1 MGILPAT
8 GTAISMG
15 IAGKAYYGPTN
26 ASPTNV
32 TTSIGSSVAR
42 SLNAK
47 ISRGNI
53 TTAFS
58 SVFGGRTTP
67 FTYP

>member
-1 MGILPAT
+1 MGVLPAT
-8 GTAISMG
+8 GNAISMG
-15 IAGKAYYGPTN
+15 RTGRAYN
-26 ASPTNV
+26 NV
-32 TTSIGSSVAR
+32 APGGQSVSIGTSATMK
-42 SLNAK
+42 LNAQ

-67 FTYP
+67 FTY

>member
-15 IAGKAYYGPTN
+15 RAGKAYN
-26 ASPTNV
+26 NV
-32 TTSIGSSVAR
+32 AAGSQSVSIGNSATMK
-42 SLNAK
+42 LNAQ
-47 ISRGNI
+47 IGRGII

-67 FTYP
+67 FTY

>member
-1 MGILPAT
+1 MGTLPAT

-15 IAGKAYYGPTN
+15 RAGRAYYTGGSAT
-26 ASPTNV
+26 V
-32 TTSIGSSVAR
+32 QTSIGTTAATQR
-42 SLNAK
+42 LNAK

-67 FTYP
+67 FTY

>member
-8 GTAISMG
+8 GTTITMG
-15 IAGKAYYGPTN
+15 RTGKAYN
-26 ASPTNV
+26 NV
-32 TTSIGSSVAR
+32 AVGGQSVSIGNSATMK
-42 SLNAK
+42 LNAQ
-47 ISRGNI
+47 IGRGII

-67 FTYP
+67 FTY

>member
-1 MGILPAT
+1 MGTLPAT

-15 IAGKAYYGPTN
+15 RAGRAYNNVAPGGQSVSIGNSATMKLN
-26 ASPTNV
+26 AQIGRSPT
-32 TTSIGSSVAR
+32 
-42 SLNAK
+42 
-47 ISRGNI
+47 I

-67 FTYP
+67 FTY

>member
-15 IAGKAYYGPTN
+15 RAGRAYYSGT
-26 ASPTNV
+26 ATV
-32 TTSIGSSVAR
+32 QTSIGNTGTRKLNSQIGR
-42 SLNAK
+42 SPTV
-47 ISRGNI
+47 

-67 FTYP
+67 FTY

>member
-8 GTAISMG
+8 GTTITMG
-15 IAGKAYYGPTN
+15 RAGKAYN
-26 ASPTNV
+26 NV
-32 TTSIGSSVAR
+32 AAGSQSVSIGNSATMK
-42 SLNAK
+42 LNAQ
-47 ISRGNI
+47 IGRGLI

-67 FTYP
+67 FTY